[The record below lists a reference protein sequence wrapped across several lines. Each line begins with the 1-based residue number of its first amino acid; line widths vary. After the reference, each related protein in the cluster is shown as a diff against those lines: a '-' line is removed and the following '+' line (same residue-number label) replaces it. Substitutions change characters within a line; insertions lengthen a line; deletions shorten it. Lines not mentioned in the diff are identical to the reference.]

1 MTETMT
7 GRVTLP
13 SVRQIFVPDP
23 GHVLFDVDLAGADA
37 QVVAWEADDDDL
49 KRSFRSGVKIHVKNA
64 TDIYGDAYTL
74 ASGDR
79 KAISTPKGKM
89 YDACKRRIHA
99 TNYGASARTLAL
111 NPNIGGSI
119 RDNERFQQN
128 WFRLHPG
135 IRAWHRRVETQLL
148 CNRTIHNR
156 FGYRIIYFDR
166 PEGLLPQALA
176 WVPQSTVAEVCFRGA
191 LQLEE
196 AFPFVQ
202 LLLQVHDSLVFQIPK
217 SQNGVS
223 TIQRMKEALL
233 VTIPYDDPLVIRWSI
248 SSSEK
253 SWGECEE
260 LSI

>member
-1 MTETMT
+1 M
-7 GRVTLP
+7 RVSLP

-23 GHVLFDVDLAGADA
+23 GAVLFDVDLSGADA

-49 KRSFRSGVKIHVKNA
+49 KKAFRSGVKIHEKNA
-64 TDIYGDAYTL
+64 IDIYGDLYLKAE
-74 ASGDR
+74 GDR
-79 KAISTPKGKM
+79 KAFATPKGRM

-111 NPNIGGSI
+111 NPDIGGSI
-119 RDNERFQQN
+119 RDNERFQFN

-135 IRAWHRRVETQLL
+135 IHAWHHRTNTQLQS
-148 CNRTIHNR
+148 NRTIRNR

-166 PEGLLPQALA
+166 PDNVLPEALA
-176 WVPQSTVAEVCFRGA
+176 WLPQSTVAEVCFRGA
-191 LQLEE
+191 LQLEA

-202 LLLQVHDSLVFQIPK
+202 LLLQVHDSLLFQIPK
-217 SQNGVS
+217 TQNGPH
-223 TIQRMKEALL
+223 TIARMKKVLE
-233 VTIPYDDPLVIRWSI
+233 VTVPYEDPLIIPWGF

-260 LSI
+260 LST